1 MAFGKLNFKFTW
13 KCREHFTLLSLASA
27 FAIYILSSITRSS
40 SHRCQIQSTHE
51 RENIFMAFTY
61 VYSPLTR
68 SVHSVEL
75 HELLCRLK
83 WHQLKIPILLVV
95 LLLLCM
101 VYISAFIFIT
111 STYRS
116 AAHLIV
122 KSISLL
128 FCNIASAD
136 VLCVWERE
144 RDHLRKYRIYDDI
157 LLATVMSSLLSL
169 LSSSRRR
176 KSHYPLDSSHKD
188 ALAFVS
194 IRNVV
199 IDVTHVSHPTLSSL
213 VSFIQG
219 VRTNLNF
226 PFQSVHP

>member
-51 RENIFMAFTY
+51 REHFYGIHICLLTPYEEYTRWSFTSCC
-61 VYSPLTR
+61 VGWNGIN
-68 SVHSVEL
+68 
-75 HELLCRLK
+75 LK
-83 WHQLKIPILLVV
+83 FLFCWLFCCFCVWST
-95 LLLLCM
+95 
-101 VYISAFIFIT
+101 ISSFIFIT

-136 VLCVWERE
+136 VLLCKRE
-144 RDHLRKYRIYDDI
+144 SEI
-157 LLATVMSSLLSL
+157 T
-169 LSSSRRR
+169 
-176 KSHYPLDSSHKD
+176 
-188 ALAFVS
+188 
-194 IRNVV
+194 
-199 IDVTHVSHPTLSSL
+199 
-213 VSFIQG
+213 
-219 VRTNLNF
+219 
-226 PFQSVHP
+226 